1 VFVLNN
7 TRRHA
12 AQRRERLAAG
22 WIDDRSSGRFFDGW
36 REKPIVHAAEVP
48 VAAAHTWLLTTG
60 WRRHGL
66 LKIDEVPGPSS

>member
-12 AQRRERLAAG
+12 AQRRERLAWN
-22 WIDDRSSGRFFDGW
+22 WIDDRSSGRYFDGW
-36 REKPIVHAAEVP
+36 RGWPPRLEEPAP
-48 VAAAHTWLLTTG
+48 VAAPHTWLLQTG

-66 LKIDEVPGPSS
+66 LKINEVPGPSS